1 MGGGDLNMLSRVAE
15 TIYWLARYV
24 ERAENTARLLQVN
37 AQLVLD
43 ARGLAPAWESLVE
56 ITGQK
61 EDFDRHCEESS
72 ETNVVR
78 YLIGTIDNSGSIL
91 FALAMARENAR
102 TVREILPR
110 NAWEVINELHW
121 FAREHAR
128 QGVSKKGRDVYLAK
142 IVAEAQR
149 LSGVFATVLYR
160 DEAYHFL
167 RIGYNLERTD
177 MTTRILDVRST
188 DLFDEEQIESRTLDA
203 LQWISVLKSLSG
215 YQSYRRVCS
224 TRIRRS
230 EVLRFLIQDSAF
242 PRSVAHTLDAV
253 EETVGYLGNEK
264 SILRQLRRLARRTRS
279 LKLDSAKR
287 KELHDFYDEIQIGVM
302 QTHDLL
308 AKTYF
313 LLQYGSSQQQEQTS
327 AA

>member
-1 MGGGDLNMLSRVAE
+1 MLSRVAE
-15 TIYWLARYV
+15 TIYWLGRYV
-24 ERAENTARLLQVN
+24 ERAENIARLLQVN
-37 AQLVLD
+37 AHLVLD
-43 ARGLAPAWESLVE
+43 ARGLAPGWESLIE

-61 EDFDRHCEESS
+61 DNFDDCCEEATES
-72 ETNVVR
+72 NVVR
-78 YLIGTIDNSGSIL
+78 YLIGTIENPGSIL
-91 FALAMARENAR
+91 FSLKTARENAR

-121 FAREHAR
+121 YAREHAK
-128 QGVSKKGRDVYLAK
+128 QGISKKGRDNYLDE
-142 IVAEAQR
+142 IVSGAQR
-149 LSGVFATVLYR
+149 LTSVYSSVLYR

-167 RIGYNLERTD
+167 RIGYHLERTD

-230 EVLRFLIQDSAF
+230 EVLRFLLQDAAF
-242 PRSVAHTLDAV
+242 PRSVAHTLDAA
-253 EETVGYLGNEK
+253 EETVGNLGNGR
-264 SILRQLRRLARRTRS
+264 SVMRQLRHLSHRTRALS
-279 LKLDSAKR
+279 LETVKR
-287 KELHDFYDEIQIGVM
+287 EELHSFYDEIQIGVM
-302 QTHDLL
+302 QIHNLL

-313 LLQYGSSQQQEQTS
+313 LLQYDSSQSQRQES
-327 AA
+327 LA